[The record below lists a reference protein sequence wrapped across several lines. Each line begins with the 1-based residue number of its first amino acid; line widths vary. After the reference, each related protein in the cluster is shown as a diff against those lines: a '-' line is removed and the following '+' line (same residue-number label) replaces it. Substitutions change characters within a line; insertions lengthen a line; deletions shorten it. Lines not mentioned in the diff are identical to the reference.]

1 MNKRKGK
8 AMKYLR
14 NQVMIVF
21 VCVIMIVGQFPL
33 GNFVFAQ
40 SNGYMQTSVSEE
52 TDVHTQKIN
61 VSHVKEGITKIELY
75 KEGALIE
82 TKPVSEALSFDV
94 HQNGEYTLVGLDDT
108 NTKQGEETI
117 HVDAFDDLM
126 IEEDKETHAVTVVS
140 RYHSTFDITVNGKE
154 SLGAAE
160 ISDGVY
166 QGTYIVPTNGAYT
179 FSVVNAEGKVL
190 ESSKLTFADIPNVA
204 KTGETIIS
212 SADDLKCI
220 VADPSGSYILD
231 ADITLSCDLLKDVNF
246 TGILDGNGYTI
257 SGIKNSLFNSI
268 QNATIS
274 NIVIKGRLAE
284 SSTNSTI
291 TNAGFYVE
299 ANDKEK
305 DFAVIMNS
313 ERTTINN
320 SFALM
325 NVEGKTVSGFILK
338 GTGTITNSY
347 VSGYLKGNE
356 VYGFGKDVDVNNS
369 YITASLSG
377 DKRIL
382 FSNEKRENCFYDAQ
396 INDLEDTK
404 ATPYYTKDMISG
416 NLSNEGFSETKGS
429 YPEIKDINK
438 FKESALDISKLSV
451 VCVKT
456 GSNLSALEDKV
467 ETEEIEDVDW
477 KKNSN
482 EITAESNNLINRFA
496 LKAAEERSV
505 ISAGASTNAKTTQIT
520 YPTTMGNYYKNV
532 KSSETAPVLPTSHSD
547 AIANGWKIVY
557 WSGSNKATGLDWNTE
572 YAVYSTD
579 LRNVSNEGTIKTNY
593 GKNGGKIAL
602 TGTYDVNETMTATLL
617 GTNTTKGTLY
627 WETAST
633 LDAKDTDWS
642 TVKTSIIE
650 GTQSSDTYTVTTNED
665 SKYLRVRFV
674 SDDSTGFKGTLTA
687 ATDSIIKQA
696 ITSVTI
702 ENKTTTE
709 SNTYTLNDKLVA
721 NMQPSGKENEVTF
734 QWFYSGENTDTPI
747 GTGRNYEIKGSDVG
761 KKLFVRAVA
770 KKDGDF
776 KDYKDSSE
784 TTEVQSIKCTTPI
797 AKDHLMKVSN
807 DDITVTLT
815 MNTDSGLYRYG
826 YSTTIGG
833 EITPYTVLARNKTN
847 TTITGLNAHTT
858 YYFYVQ
864 EVGENG
870 YSDSDWSSDYLEV
883 KTDNDHVKGD
893 VTISGDNVYKKT
905 LTAAITNAP
914 FGQTGRFVW
923 YRLDKDGNRE
933 STPLAEDTDTYAL
946 TKEDIG
952 FKIEAVYV
960 GTQDYSGEVS
970 TVSDTIIKEEK
981 TAPTDN
987 LTISSHDDTTISVT
1001 LPTNSDQEKYIIGI
1015 SSTKDAVPIEQLNE
1029 QNELLTF
1036 ESGADY
1042 TITGLS
1048 RDTEYFLFVRYAEN
1062 DTHQKSEWIN
1072 AEKAVSQKTTKKAFE
1087 ATIEFTYEM
1096 KSGELMQGQ
1105 KLTAALKPTDTSF
1118 NYKGIWKWYSVDKDG
1133 KETEINNFEMENDK
1147 QGTSYIVPDN
1157 AVIGT
1162 KYKVTFEANVGYTGT
1177 VDNTSAAVT
1186 ATVKAQYETPDPN
1199 KIVMEA
1205 IDDTSFKVMMSE
1217 GEGKYRF
1224 WYKEADN
1231 NPWDSF
1237 VGFLNKTF
1245 VDSNDGYNE
1254 IEVKGDTGK
1263 DVYSNVDVVIE
1274 GLKRNTNYWVRV
1286 QRVGDDKGTTSEFA
1300 YSTDATKEADQS
1312 VTTKKTEIAG
1322 HVTIEGT
1329 NRYGEHLTA
1338 KYNEASYASTGSGA
1352 DTEGSWQWY
1361 RGNTAISGANSTTY
1375 ILTKEDIG
1383 KTIKVIYSMPA
1394 DHDFTGKTEA
1404 KTETIKKAVCDNP
1417 KIDENGIVDK
1427 QNEAGDMIL
1436 EVSGNADPSEKY
1448 IYYRLQKAEG
1458 TSAPSFP
1465 NNDEQLKNEWTKV
1478 NTTTIT
1484 IDKDANNYSLEP
1496 NVKYI
1501 LYVIKQETETNEAS
1515 AVLSWSH
1522 TVGRYQ
1528 QKGKITM
1535 SGDFV
1540 VGKTVKVTMSDQNN
1554 DQGTWKWYMS
1564 NDAYDGSTVTTMPSV
1579 NDANAWSEITSG
1591 FSPTLNGTTSELNVT
1606 EEMFA
1611 HYIHAEFIANEEK
1624 NYQGTLSSQEA
1635 NYVKKI
1641 YEETLTITSSTKD
1654 GNGNPK
1660 AYSKSIITGT
1670 IDNYVES
1677 GNIDRNI
1684 VQFKVGDTVIKEG
1697 IILDK
1702 GKFTYEMPN
1711 NQSYDGKEITA
1722 EISTPKIIG
1731 LYVDKELKALTTP
1744 MINSKTST
1752 NTSFNYAYGIPI
1764 SNADDL
1770 ESFMKQTGN
1779 YTDRSSN
1786 SVYIITNNINMSNKG
1801 VISYSS
1807 NSFGGKF
1814 DGDYHTITGLQNPLI
1829 GYVGF
1834 STTSNRDSLAIIKNL
1849 VINEAYINTTKFSGQ
1864 AAGGAVLAMLAK
1876 YAHIEN
1882 IFLTNATVKAGYD
1895 AGMLVGGAG
1904 FDSNNQNGYIEVVR
1918 CGSAGGVITTT
1929 AGGSS
1934 AGGLIGHLRSGMLS
1948 DCFALS
1954 SSVNLAK
1961 DGGAKSGNVGG
1972 VVGSSSVGIQNCF
1985 SNSLIGNA
1993 NNRGGIVATANSA
2006 NSNLYYDKSIL
2017 NDNLPDILKGEGKA
2031 TKELVGNGLEENY
2044 GLENWTYKNGFY
2056 PRLSWTSNHPIA
2068 KLYSSTRGA
2077 FASVDKATSSDD
2089 IFNGD
2094 ISGSIQIPTELQTS
2108 NYSITSSNENVL
2120 KVTDSGVIIPVG
2132 NAGEKATIT
2141 ITYTEPDETIGGTA
2155 SNTYEFTVKQKVNA
2169 MSEVNITDTE
2179 GNAYTSSDKAI
2190 ALPNPKMNQTLSV
2203 QSNEGTS
2210 YQWYKRKTGSTKSE
2224 LIQGATASTYTVKAS
2239 DIGYELCV
2247 LVEADGYASTYSS
2260 YTKAVTSIQPDAP
2273 TVSDVTDSSVKLKV
2287 KNGEAGLQYEFGYL
2301 RDDQN
2306 AAVNLI
2312 ENQKV
2317 DKDGQVELNNL
2328 QRNKKY
2334 NFYVRVAAADDGS
2347 YKVSEWSEATISTL
2361 EKTSVSGE
2369 VLLGTGINKGSDLS
2383 IRIESINGQTGTW
2396 KLERM
2401 EADGVTKK
2409 ADISETSNKN
2419 SFNYTLTDADVG
2431 FRIKATYTGNGDF
2444 KESVSATS
2452 EVIKKAFVEKPN
2464 KPTEV
2469 SKSDSSL
2476 TVKMTDAGT
2485 YDIGYAESASGDITI
2500 AQQEVNANTE
2510 VKIEN
2515 LKRNKDYYIFARKS
2529 ETASSVESA
2538 WSDALIVSTEKTV
2551 VSGNITVNG
2560 TCKVDETVMIKA
2572 PVLENLSGTWKLER
2586 QITKGSTTTIS
2597 PSVYTVDPVNN
2608 TVSYQIDPK
2617 DAGATIKVTFTAT
2630 GDYKSSVDMVTE
2642 PIKNAKLDTNNIPSG
2657 MTISS
2662 IRDYSMNV
2670 TAVDGTDIYQYG
2682 YALKGAAVTTVK
2694 AEDATGNAGTV
2705 ITLNGLKRNTEYDLY
2720 VRKAAKTGYDASD
2733 WVKLDTKTTDKSI
2746 LTGTVEYVKVVDGI
2760 EKPAAVGVADIGV
2773 TYKAKYQAGTYDQS
2787 ADDTAAGTW
2796 QWYANDVAIKNATSE
2811 TYTIEPMEGDVEITV
2826 RYLAKEDSDFKESRV
2841 ASIGTLTKPAYD
2853 APSQLPTVTALA
2865 EDGTSGSKL
2874 KITSSITDHVFYYVQ
2889 EASNTTVPTT
2899 VASSTVENNEA
2910 KAGQW
2915 FKAAAADMTL
2925 DLKANTE
2932 YVVYVARLEDGTH
2945 QSSGVISQRAV
2956 RTVKED
2962 LSHAGNTIMIT
2973 EADDTNWKVLKNKE
2987 LRISDNGKAIDGIWQ
3002 YYVTTTPE
3010 VENTWANITS
3020 EIKTNTEEGKTDTY
3034 SYAKVNIP
3042 LKYANG
3048 YHVRAVFTG
3057 RGDYE
3062 GSKTYTSN
3070 TALIGTQIQ
3079 GRVEITKGDTTKVF
3093 VPIEVKYIYATDA
3106 GGAEIK
3112 DEVNGIWTWYRETA
3126 VNSGTYEKIVRE
3138 KDTVGISDA
3147 YTPTAE
3153 DVGKKIYAVY
3163 TGAPEGIY
3171 SGSVESSKLNN
3182 VKRSEQA
3189 TPSDITVKQVNGTSV
3204 QIVLPTNMK
3213 TEGKTIA
3220 QPRLEYRIKNT
3231 VEWKQNSAGEA
3242 WIYDLK
3248 ANTEYEVRVLFEGTS
3263 EYEPSAYSS
3272 VITVK
3277 TGNQSFDEENLTISE
3292 PDVLEVGKTITATF
3306 IGSGYDDGH
3315 FVVKRSDGTTIEN
3328 IESKIEGTI
3337 KKRTLFTSG
3346 TNTMEYKVQS
3356 ADIGSNIVIQ
3366 YQANDDASTYGG
3378 YIEKSTKEVAKPI
3391 NPTKAG
3397 TPVLETVTYSETTL
3411 KVKVND
3417 ANEYVFNESAAAVSE
3432 TSGEWQK
3439 LKADSEGYHTFTD
3452 LDKMKSYYL
3461 HARIAETVNYRY
3473 SEDDVSA
3480 GTKPWASTQYTI
3492 SYENMDGAT
3501 NGDPANPTQYTEL
3514 SEEIVLKDASK
3525 TGYTFKGWTTDS
3537 ITTPTKGLT
3546 IPTHSSGNKTFTANW
3561 EIITYDISYDLKG
3574 GSLEDGK
3581 TNPTTYDVETESI
3594 TLNNPTRTGYTFKG
3608 WSGTGITGLLE
3619 TVTIPKGET
3628 GARSYSVNWEKITY
3642 DITYDLG
3649 GGTNDANNP
3658 STYDVESNDI
3668 TLSAPTRN
3676 GYTFEG
3682 WTGTDITGTSKN
3694 VTISKGST
3702 GKREYTATW
3711 EPVTYSITYV
3721 LDGGTVATANKS
3733 EYTIESEAFTLINPT
3748 KKGYKFLGWS
3758 EGSSSDKQGTV
3769 TIAKGTTGNKTF
3781 TAHWEENT
3789 YTISYELD
3797 GGTNGDGNPST
3808 YKVTD
3813 NDIKLAEPT
3822 KKGYTFEGW
3831 TGTDISETS
3840 KDVTISKGSV
3850 GNRTYTANWKAI
3862 TYQIT
3867 YDLDGGTVAT
3877 ANKSEYTIESEAFT
3891 LTNPT
3896 KKGYTFTGWSE
3907 GDSSDKQETVTIAQ
3921 GTTGDK
3927 SYKANWSIDTYT
3939 ITYDLDGGTN
3949 NVDNPSSYQVTDSDI
3964 TLKAPTKK
3972 GYTFEGWKL
3981 NGTGELLTTVTISSG
3996 STGNLS
4002 YTAIWKKVNYTVTF
4016 DSQGG
4021 SSVSETGADY
4031 QETITKPEDPTKT
4044 GYTFDGWFKESAC
4057 TNAWNFDMD
4066 VVEETMTLYA
4076 KWTINEYTAIFNANG
4091 GESVSPET
4099 IKKNYDEAL
4108 GDLPTATRIGHTF
4121 VGWYTK
4127 ASGGDKITKDTKMP
4141 ADGATYYAHWTV
4153 NQYTAKFDG
4162 NGGSNGADITADF
4175 DSKLGTLPTSSRT
4188 GYTFD
4193 GWFTTADETGTKIT
4207 EETTMPV
4214 DGATYYAHWTINQYT
4229 AKFDGNGG
4237 SDGTNIKVDYD
4248 AKLGTLPTSTRTG
4261 YTFDG
4266 WYTAKTGGMK
4276 IDEDTKM
4283 PLNGATYY
4291 AHWTINQYTA
4301 TFKSSDDPTDDKT
4314 ITKDYDAELGELPV
4328 VTKTGYDFKGW
4339 YTAQTGGT
4347 KITMTTKMPADGA
4360 TYYAQWTAHE
4370 YKIEYDL
4377 NDEGTGKAKN
4387 DPANKAKY
4395 TIEDETLTLKAPSW
4409 SAHVFTG
4416 WTYDGMSDPSVPEM
4430 EVSISK
4436 GTTGDLKFT
4445 ANWRKSA
4452 HTVTFDSKGG
4462 SEVEAQ
4468 GAEDNGLVPEP
4479 SNPTK
4484 VGYTFVGWYTTD
4496 DAKWNFATDTVTGD
4510 LTLYAKWKVNAYTA
4524 TFDVNGGDSVT
4535 PETIT
4540 KNYKEAIGDLPVA
4553 TRIGHTFVG
4562 WYTKASGGTKI
4573 TKETTM
4579 PLNGATY
4586 YAHWTINEYTVTFDS
4601 NGGSECDPIKKDN
4614 NTKLGT
4620 LPIPTKVGYTF
4631 LGWFTELE
4639 DGTQIT
4645 KDTLMPVDGT
4655 TYYAHWKINTYTVKF
4670 ETDGGTTIESMT
4682 VEHGD
4687 KLEMPADPEKEMYH
4701 FRGWYS
4707 DKELKYEYDI
4717 DTPVI
4722 TDMTLYAKY
4731 EAVVSGKAEINIDKD
4746 SPIQLGNKQE
4756 EIIEAVLSEK
4766 EYHDYRY
4773 GKDVSIRIECNE
4785 IEEDERDI
4793 VKAVLNGRTIAKYFD
4808 ITIYKTI
4815 DDKEVQVDKLR
4826 KVIKIV
4832 LNIPEELYPAQGVVR
4847 VFDVIRIHDGK
4858 AEILADLDKDEKTV
4872 TIESDAFSTY
4882 VLCYTDSKE
4891 DTPVIAPAEKPQTG
4905 SKEPGNGEFSTQ
4917 LPSTGEYE
4925 EEAEKPG
4932 HQLKEEKENVAKKK
4946 EEAKNTIY
4954 YFLLPIALL
4963 LTICIAFVI
4972 RIKHRSNKK

>member
-1 MNKRKGK
+1 
-8 AMKYLR
+8 MKNIKTKIAILA
-14 NQVMIVF
+14 VACMMTIGMLPTDVF
-21 VCVIMIVGQFPL
+21 VH
-33 GNFVFAQ
+33 AQ
-40 SNGYMQTSVSEE
+40 SNRMFDVVL
-52 TDVHTQKIN
+52 TDVGTYSQTIKIN
-61 VSHVKEGITKIELY
+61 NILEGITKVELQH
-75 KEGALIE
+75 EGKVIGTKDVRDTLSFNIYTNGSYEVIGYDEQGLRKSEESINVTSFDDLTVEEDTTSHQVTIVSRYPMTEKIKINDKDIVNAIE
-82 TKPVSEALSFDV
+82 TKTGVYEAYYDV
-94 HQNGEYTLVGLDDT
+94 PKNGEYTFTVLD
-108 NTKQGEETI
+108 
-117 HVDAFDDLM
+117 FD
-126 IEEDKETHAVTVVS
+126 
-140 RYHSTFDITVNGKE
+140 GKE
-154 SLGAAE
+154 LTSKTLTMT
-160 ISDGVY
+160 D
-166 QGTYIVPTNGAYT
+166 VPNI
-179 FSVVNAEGKVL
+179 NE
-190 ESSKLTFADIPNVA
+190 
-204 KTGETIIS
+204 TGEFVLSSEDDIKQIITN
-212 SADDLKCI
+212 
-220 VADPSGSYILD
+220 PSGSYILD
-231 ADITLSCDLLKDVNF
+231 ADITLSSDLLKDVNF
-246 TGILDGNGYTI
+246 TGTLDGKGYTI
-257 SGIKNSLFNSI
+257 SGIKEKFFKSI
-268 QNATIS
+268 NHATIS
-274 NIVIKGRLAE
+274 NVVIKGRLAE

-291 TNAGFYVE
+291 KNAGFYVE

-305 DFAVIMNS
+305 DYAVIMNS
-313 ERTTINN
+313 EKTTINN

-356 VYGFGKDVDVNNS
+356 VCGFGKDVNVNNS

-377 DKRIL
+377 DKRLL
-382 FSNEKRENCFYDAQ
+382 FSNGKRENCFYDAQ

-404 ATPYYTKDMISG
+404 ATPYYTKNMISG
-416 NLSNEGFSETKGS
+416 KLRNEGFSETKGS

-467 ETEEIEDVDW
+467 ETEEIKDIDW
-477 KKNSN
+477 DKNSN
-482 EITAESNNLINRFA
+482 EITAQSNDLINRFA
-496 LKAAEERSV
+496 LKAVEQGIS
-505 ISAGASTNAKTTQIT
+505 ISAGTSTDAKTTQIT
-520 YPTTMGNYYKNV
+520 YPATMGMYYKVV
-532 KSSETAPVLPTSHSD
+532 KANDPQPELPASHKA
-547 AIANGWKIVY
+547 AIESGWKVVY

-572 YAVYSTD
+572 YTVYRTD
-579 LRNVSNEGTIKTNY
+579 LKNVTNEGTIKTNY

-602 TGTYDVNETMTATLL
+602 TGTYDVNQEMTATLSKL
-617 GTNTTKGTLY
+617 NTNKGTLY
-627 WETAST
+627 WETADT
-633 LDAKDTDWS
+633 LNKDASWTEVEQITMD
-642 TVKTSIIE
+642 
-650 GTQSSDTYTVTTNED
+650 GTTNEATYTVTASES

-674 SDDSTGFKGTLTA
+674 ADDSTGFKGTLTA
-687 ATDSIIKQA
+687 ATESIIKQE

-702 ENKTTTE
+702 ENKTATDR
-709 SNTYTLNDKLVA
+709 NTYILNDKLVA

-734 QWFYSGENTDTPI
+734 QWFYFGENTDTPI

-784 TTEVQSIKCTTPI
+784 TTEVQPIKCMKPI

-914 FGQTGRFVW
+914 SGQTGKFIW

-933 STPLAEDTDTYAL
+933 STPLAEDTTTYNL
-946 TKEDIG
+946 TKEDIRC
-952 FKIEAVYV
+952 KIEAVYV

-1015 SSTKDAVPIEQLNE
+1015 SSTKDGVPIEQLNE

-1036 ESGADY
+1036 ESGAAY
-1042 TITGLS
+1042 TITGLN

-1062 DTHQKSEWIN
+1062 ETHQKSEWIN
-1072 AEKAVSQKTTKKAFE
+1072 AERAVSQKTAKKAFE
-1087 ATIEFTYEM
+1087 GTIDFTYEM

-1105 KLTAALKPTDTSF
+1105 KLTATLKPTDTSF

-1133 KETEINNFEMENDK
+1133 KETEINNFEMANDK

-1177 VDNTSAAVT
+1177 VENTSAAVT

-1274 GLKRNTNYWVRV
+1274 GLKRNTKYWVRV
-1286 QRVGDDKGTTSEFA
+1286 QRVGDDKGTTSDFA
-1300 YSTDATKEADQS
+1300 YSTDATKETDQS

-1322 HVTIEGT
+1322 HVTIDGT
-1329 NRYGEHLTA
+1329 IRFGETLTA
-1338 KYNEASYASTGSGA
+1338 VYHEATYGSTGSGA

-1375 ILTKEDIG
+1375 TLTKEDIG
-1383 KTIKVIYSMPA
+1383 KTIKVIYSMSA
-1394 DHDFTGKTEA
+1394 DHDFTGITEA

-1484 IDKDANNYSLEP
+1484 IDKDANNYPLEP

-1501 LYVIKQETETNEAS
+1501 LYVIKQETATNEAS

-1540 VGKTVKVTMSDQNN
+1540 VGKTVKATMSDQNN

-1611 HYIHAEFIANEEK
+1611 HYIRAEFVANEEK

-1677 GNIDRNI
+1677 GNVDRDI
-1684 VQFKVGDTVIKEG
+1684 VQFKVGDTIIKDG

-1711 NQSYDGKEITA
+1711 NKDYDGKEITA

-1731 LYVDKELKALTTP
+1731 LYVDKDLNALTNPT
-1744 MINSKTST
+1744 INSKTST
-1752 NTSFNYAYGIPI
+1752 KTSFNYTYGIPI

-1770 ESFMKQTGN
+1770 EKFMKQIAP
-1779 YTDRSSN
+1779 YTDRSAN
-1786 SVYIITNNINMSNKG
+1786 SVYIITNNINMSYKG
-1801 VISYSS
+1801 IITYSE
-1807 NSFGGKF
+1807 NAFAGTL
-1814 DGDYHTITGLQNPLI
+1814 DGDYHTIVGTKNPIFAYVYGTSYSKYSNVKKIIFLNAVINTTNLSGGAGSGASVVARQVNYVNLEQIMLIDSTLTGLQDGGFLAAIAKNKTPSDTYINVDQCFSAGGNVSITGGSMGSL
-1829 GYVGF
+1829 VGHMLMG
-1834 STTSNRDSLAIIKNL
+1834 NIKNSGS
-1849 VINEAYINTTKFSGQ
+1849 INTALYADMSI
-1864 AAGGAVLAMLAK
+1864 ANIYPGGLL
-1876 YAHIEN
+1876 
-1882 IFLTNATVKAGYD
+1882 
-1895 AGMLVGGAG
+1895 
-1904 FDSNNQNGYIEVVR
+1904 
-1918 CGSAGGVITTT
+1918 GSAGI
-1929 AGGSS
+1929 GGTIENSYASS
-1934 AGGLIGHLRSGMLS
+1934 YVSQGANAGGLSG
-1948 DCFALS
+1948 AS
-1954 SSVNLAK
+1954 S
-1961 DGGAKSGNVGG
+1961 
-1972 VVGSSSVGIQNCF
+1972 
-1985 SNSLIGNA
+1985 
-1993 NNRGGIVATANSA
+1993 T
-2006 NSNLYYDKSIL
+2006 YYPTI
-2017 NDNLPDILKGEGKA
+2017 
-2031 TKELVGNGLEENY
+2031 T
-2044 GLENWTYKNGFY
+2044 NGFYDEIISGIKNPVPNSGTPKLTSDMIGDSLKSAFGNNDIWSYSNGYY
-2056 PRLSWTSNHPIA
+2056 PRLSWIAEHPIA
-2068 KLYSSTRGA
+2068 KLYTATRGA
-2077 FASVDKATSSDD
+2077 FISVDKATTSDD
-2089 IFNGD
+2089 MFNGN

-2132 NAGEKATIT
+2132 NVGEKATIT

-2155 SNTYEFTVKQKVNA
+2155 SNTYDFTVKKQVNA

-2203 QSNEGTS
+2203 QSNEGTAF
-2210 YQWYKRKTGSTKSE
+2210 QWYKRKTGSTESE

-2247 LVEADGYASTYSS
+2247 LVEADGYSSTYSS

-2347 YKVSEWSEATISTL
+2347 YKASEWSEATISTL

-2431 FRIKATYTGNGDF
+2431 YRIKATYTGSGDF

-2630 GDYKSSVDMVTE
+2630 GDYQGSVDMVTE
-2642 PIKNAKLDTNNIPSG
+2642 PISNAKLDTNNMPSG
-2657 MTISS
+2657 ITISN
-2662 IRDYSMNV
+2662 IKDYSMDV

-2682 YALKGAAVTTVK
+2682 YALKGAAVTAVK

-2915 FKAAAADMTL
+2915 FKATAADMTL

-2973 EADDTNWKVLKNKE
+2973 EADDTNWKVLQNKE

-3093 VPIEVKYIYATDA
+3093 VPIEVKYIYAKNEDGTK
-3106 GGAEIK
+3106 II

-3126 VNSGTYEKIVRE
+3126 LNSGTYEKIIRE
-3138 KDTVGISDA
+3138 KDKVGISDA

-3171 SGSVESSKLNN
+3171 SGSVESSKLDN

-3189 TPSDITVKQVNGTSV
+3189 APSDITVKQVNGTSV

-3231 VEWKQNSAGEA
+3231 AEWIQNGTGDA
-3242 WIYDLK
+3242 WIIDLK

-3272 VITVK
+3272 VITVT

-3306 IGSGYDDGH
+3306 TGSGYDDGH

-3328 IESKIEGTI
+3328 IESKIEGII

-3391 NPTKAG
+3391 NPTLATK
-3397 TPVLETVTYSETTL
+3397 PVLDKITFSETTL
-3411 KVKVND
+3411 KVDVNEEY
-3417 ANEYVFNESAAAVSE
+3417 EYVFDQSETAVDE
-3432 TSGEWQK
+3432 TSGDWQK
-3439 LKADSEGYHTFTD
+3439 LKKDDGQSYHTFTG
-3452 LDKMKSYYL
+3452 LDKTKTYYL
-3461 HARIAETVNYRY
+3461 HARIAETQDYRNGKE
-3473 SEDDVSA
+3473 SVSNA
-3480 GTKPWASTQYTI
+3480 TSPWAKSEYTI
-3492 SYENMDGAT
+3492 TYENVENAT
-3501 NGDPANPTQYTEL
+3501 HSNPDTYDEVTMEITLGDAE
-3514 SEEIVLKDASK
+3514 K
-3525 TGYTFKGWTTDS
+3525 TGYTFKGWTTDGVA
-3537 ITTPTKGLT
+3537 TPTKNLT

-3561 EIITYDISYDLKG
+3561 EIITYDISYDLKS

-3581 TNPTTYDVETESI
+3581 MNPTTYDVETESF

-3619 TVTIPKGET
+3619 TVTIPKGQT
-3628 GARSYSVNWEKITY
+3628 GERSYSANWEKITY

-3649 GGTNDANNP
+3649 GGTNAVNNP
-3658 STYDVESNDI
+3658 STYDVESNDV
-3668 TLSAPTRN
+3668 TLAAPTRN

-3702 GKREYTATW
+3702 GKREYTA
-3711 EPVTYSITYV
+3711 
-3721 LDGGTVATANKS
+3721 
-3733 EYTIESEAFTLINPT
+3733 
-3748 KKGYKFLGWS
+3748 
-3758 EGSSSDKQGTV
+3758 
-3769 TIAKGTTGNKTF
+3769 
-3781 TAHWEENT
+3781 
-3789 YTISYELD
+3789 
-3797 GGTNGDGNPST
+3797 
-3808 YKVTD
+3808 
-3813 NDIKLAEPT
+3813 
-3822 KKGYTFEGW
+3822 
-3831 TGTDISETS
+3831 
-3840 KDVTISKGSV
+3840 
-3850 GNRTYTANWKAI
+3850 NWKVI

-3867 YDLDGGTVAT
+3867 YDLDGGEVET

-3896 KKGYTFTGWSE
+3896 KKGYTFTGWS
-3907 GDSSDKQETVTIAQ
+3907 GTDITDNADTITIAQ

-3927 SYKANWSIDTYT
+3927 SYQANWSIDTYT

-3949 NVDNPSSYQVTDSDI
+3949 NAYNPSSYQVTDSDI
-3964 TLKAPTKK
+3964 TLKSPEKK
-3972 GYTFEGWKL
+3972 GHSFEGWKL

-4057 TNAWNFDMD
+4057 TNVWNFDTD

-4076 KWTINEYTAIFNANG
+4076 KWTINEYTATFNANG

-4108 GDLPTATRIGHTF
+4108 GELPTATRTGYTF
-4121 VGWYTK
+4121 DGWYTK
-4127 ASGGDKITKDTKMP
+4127 AVDGDKIDIDTKMP
-4141 ADGATYYAHWTV
+4141 ADGATYYAHWTI

-4193 GWFTTADETGTKIT
+4193 GWFTAADETGTKIT

-4237 SDGTNIKVDYD
+4237 SDGAAIKIDYD

-4261 YTFDG
+4261 YTFEG
-4266 WYTAKTGGMK
+4266 WYTDKTGGTK
-4276 IDEDTKM
+4276 ISEDTKM

-4291 AHWTINQYTA
+4291 AHWKINQYTA
-4301 TFKSSDDPTDDKT
+4301 TFKSSDDPADDK
-4314 ITKDYDAELGELPV
+4314 IIKKDYDAELGELPV
-4328 VTKTGYDFKGW
+4328 VTKMGYDFKGW
-4339 YTAQTGGT
+4339 YTAQIDGT
-4347 KITMTTKMPADGA
+4347 KVTTTTKMPAGGA

-4409 SAHVFTG
+4409 TAHVFIG
-4416 WTYDGMSDPSVPEM
+4416 WTYDGMSDPSVPEK
-4430 EVSISK
+4430 EVSILK

-4445 ANWRKSA
+4445 ANWVDSA
-4452 HTVTFDSKGG
+4452 YTVTFDSKGG

-4468 GAEDNGLVPEP
+4468 GAEFGGLVPKP
-4479 SNPTK
+4479 SDPMK
-4484 VGYTFVGWYTTD
+4484 VGYTFKGWFKESACTN
-4496 DAKWNFATDTVTGD
+4496 AWNFATDKVIENI
-4510 LTLYAKWKVNAYTA
+4510 TLYAKWEVNAYTA
-4524 TFDVNGGDSVT
+4524 TFDANGGDSVT
-4535 PETIT
+4535 PETIK
-4540 KNYKEAIGDLPVA
+4540 KNYKEALGELPIA
-4553 TRIGHTFVG
+4553 TRIGYTFDG
-4562 WYTKASGGTKI
+4562 WFTKADETGKKI
-4573 TKETTM
+4573 TSETTM
-4579 PLNGATY
+4579 PLDGATY

-4601 NGGSECDPIKKDN
+4601 NGGSECDPIKKDY

-4631 LGWFTELE
+4631 LGWFTALE
-4639 DGTQIT
+4639 DGTEIT
-4645 KDTLMPVDGT
+4645 KDTLMPVDGA
-4655 TYYAHWKINTYTVKF
+4655 TYYAHWMINTYTVKF
-4670 ETDGGTTIESMT
+4670 ETDGGTAIEPMT
-4682 VEHGD
+4682 VAHGD
-4687 KLEMPADPEKEMYH
+4687 KLAMPADPEKEMYY

-4707 DKELKYEYDI
+4707 DKELKHEYDI
-4717 DTPVI
+4717 DIPVI

-4731 EAVVSGKAEINIDKD
+4731 EAVVSGKVEINIDKD

-4793 VKAVLNGRTIAKYFD
+4793 VKAALDGRTIAKYFD

-4815 DDKEVQVDKLR
+4815 DDKEVQVNKLR
-4826 KVIKIV
+4826 KVIKII
-4832 LNIPEELYPAQGVVR
+4832 LNIPEELYPAQDVTR
-4847 VFDVIRIHDGK
+4847 VFDVIRIHDEK

-4882 VLCYTDSKE
+4882 VLCYTDRKDA
-4891 DTPVIAPAEKPQTG
+4891 DTPVLAPVEKPLTG
-4905 SKEPGNGEFSTQ
+4905 NKGNDELTTQ
-4917 LPSTGEYE
+4917 LPSAGKTE
-4925 EEAEKPG
+4925 ENKKPAD
-4932 HQLKEEKENVAKKK
+4932 KEKEASN
-4946 EEAKNTIY
+4946 NMIY
-4954 YFLLPIALL
+4954 YFLLPIAVL
-4963 LTICIAFVI
+4963 LTVCIAFVI
-4972 RIKHRSNKK
+4972 RIKHSSNKK